1 MAVSHSVDAPHRVVF
16 SDFRGRITL
25 AEIAAACTKLRNN
38 PEFRESFR
46 QLADFSG
53 VEALDLRPEDLAAI
67 STIYDPF
74 SKKSRRAFVVSDH
87 TTRETVDAYQSI
99 SQNPDL
105 RVYGSLLDAIACLD
119 LEFPVLKAASKRN
132 STLKLKPAEQ
142 SSVTFNVP
150 PIHRSTLKH
159 R

>member
-1 MAVSHSVDAPHRVVF
+1 MSVSHSVDAAHHVVF

-25 AEIAAACTKLRNN
+25 AEIAAACTGLRNN
-38 PEFRESFR
+38 PEFRENFR

-53 VEALDLRPEDLAAI
+53 VEVIDLRPEDLTAI

-74 SKKSRRAFVVSDH
+74 SKRSKRAFVVLDGA
-87 TTRETVDAYQSI
+87 TRDTVAAYQSI

-105 RVYGSLLDAIACLD
+105 RLYGSLLDAIACLD
-119 LEFPVLKAASKRN
+119 LEFPILKAKSKRS
-132 STLKLKPAEQ
+132 STLKLKTAEQ
-142 SSVTFNVP
+142 SSVAFDIP